1 MLIVILILLFPYYS
15 ISIALVG
22 DLSLVP
28 ALRLATC
35 IKLVLDF
42 KAIEQEVA
50 KKRSDAL
57 AKMKIKDT
65 DRSDESLNNLLQRTA
80 RMGGFGSKYE
90 FCALSRV
97 LKASINVLYPSPY
110 GSADKNI
117 PLNGGIF
124 GKNLNDPSR
133 TINLIFYSTAFH
145 YYKKNNSQQSGVK
158 MSDLYQANHF
168 SPLLMVRDEYET
180 PSGRQNNNPSADDG
194 DLSDDGELSEAES
207 YTSSY
212 RNEREKRKKKKAN
225 SKLRDYLDSRENK
238 NSCSSD
244 SDSDTEP
251 SGTNKK
257 KALKKWIGVHN
268 VFAKPEKIYNECKAE
283 DRHVIEN
290 VPRG

>member
-1 MLIVILILLFPYYS
+1 MLIVTLILLFPYYS
-15 ISIALVG
+15 ISIVLVG

-57 AKMKIKDT
+57 AKMGIKDT
-65 DRSDESLNNLLQRTA
+65 DRNDESLNSLLQRTA
-80 RMGGFGSKYE
+80 QMGGFGSKYE

-133 TINLIFYSTAFH
+133 TINLIFYSTEFH
-145 YYKKNNSQQSGVK
+145 SYKKNNSQQSGVK

-194 DLSDDGELSEAES
+194 DLSEAES

-212 RNEREKRKKKKAN
+212 RNEREKRKKKKTN
-225 SKLRDYLDSRENK
+225 SKLRDYLDSKENK
-238 NSCSSD
+238 NSSSSD

-251 SGTNKK
+251 NRTNKK
-257 KALKKWIGVHN
+257 KPLKKWIGVHN
-268 VFAKPEKIYNECKAE
+268 VFAKPEKIT
-283 DRHVIEN
+283 
-290 VPRG
+290 